1 MSDEVPSDVP
11 MENTEVVEEVE
22 EEVVDDVDDDIDD
35 GSEDSLD
42 DTIRMLRDRGSARA
56 MELEQL
62 RKIVRN
68 KDPEERTLYVGQID
82 LSTLPEEL
90 YEVFRDCGDV
100 EKINILPGGYGYVE
114 FEDVSG
120 AEAGLKRHNINWRG
134 LRLQV
139 CPKRMSSG
147 GSPCPRLDTL
157 GTGLGIGRPSIPA
170 AGVPIQMGADTRGAP
185 VYQSYQ

>member
-1 MSDEVPSDVP
+1 MSDEADVK
-11 MENTEVVEEVE
+11 MENQDIKTET
-22 EEVVDDVDDDIDD
+22 EEVVDEQIEDNEEVAEGDYDIDED
-35 GSEDSLD
+35 SEDSLD
-42 DTIRMLRDRGSARA
+42 DVIRMLRERGATRSD
-56 MELEQL
+56 ELVEL
-62 RKIVRN
+62 KKIVRN

-90 YEVFRDCGDV
+90 YEVFKDCGDV

-139 CPKRMSSG
+139 CSKRPIPG
-147 GSPCPRLDTL
+147 GSPCPRLDSL
-157 GTGLGIGRPSIPA
+157 GTGLGIGRVCIYFLFSENSFLHFS
-170 AGVPIQMGADTRGAP
+170 VT
-185 VYQSYQ
+185 